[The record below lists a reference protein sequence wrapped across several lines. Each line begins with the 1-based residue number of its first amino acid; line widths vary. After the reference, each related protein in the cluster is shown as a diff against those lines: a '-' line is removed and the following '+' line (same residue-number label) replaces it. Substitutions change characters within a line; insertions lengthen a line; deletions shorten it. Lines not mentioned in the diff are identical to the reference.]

1 MSQRHDADPVPDA
14 RLTRLGREW
23 FADVR
28 RRHPEPG
35 PEPERTARKDRSASG
50 DDGGLLD
57 WLLGDGDG
65 DDVDGGGD

>member
-1 MSQRHDADPVPDA
+1 MSQHPDTDPLRDE

-28 RRHPEPG
+28 RRHPDE
-35 PEPERTARKDRSASG
+35 EAERKTRKDGSGDG

-57 WLLGDGDG
+57 WLLGG
-65 DDVDGGGD
+65 DDADGGDASGD